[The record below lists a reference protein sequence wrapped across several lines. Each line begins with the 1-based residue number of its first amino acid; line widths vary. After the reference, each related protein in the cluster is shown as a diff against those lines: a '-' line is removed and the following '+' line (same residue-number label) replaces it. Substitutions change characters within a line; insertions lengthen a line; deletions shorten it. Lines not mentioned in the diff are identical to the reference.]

1 MAAINKNFIIKN
13 GLEVNNNLIFADIV
27 TDKVGIGT
35 TNPQYTLHV
44 KGEIGAKDS
53 FVSDISTVLTE
64 LRVGTGGTILKVLGV
79 GNSIG
84 VGTAS
89 PAYLFHINSPVSTG
103 QTALYVRG
111 DVRITG
117 DLSVDD
123 ITLDVA
129 SLTDLNVS
137 GNGTIANAAITN
149 LTGTAGTITTLN
161 STNGNITTLISANG
175 AITNLTGI
183 AGTITTLN
191 STNGNI
197 TNINVTGIATI
208 ATLNATGIGITN
220 LTVYNNLSVG
230 GVSTFTNGPVLIGSG
245 TSTGTASQRLQ
256 VTGGTYVSGNL
267 GIGSTNPTSKL
278 DVIGDVRV
286 TGVITATTFSG
297 NVNAGV
303 GTITTLGS
311 TNGTI
316 TNLTGTAGTITTFNS
331 TSGTITN
338 LTGTAGTITTF
349 NSTSGTITNLTGTA
363 GTITTFN
370 STSGTITNLNVTG
383 ISTLGTVK
391 VSSGIITA
399 TSGIVTYYGDGQ
411 YLNLSNSPYKG
422 IGIGTTGGV
431 VGYGITFLNLKGA
444 GVSTTQYNSSTG
456 IATIFFE
463 GGGGSGSISISTTA
477 PALPN
482 SGDLW
487 YSPDYGRTFIYY
499 DESVVGYGTDAFW
512 VDAAPF
518 NVGVITST
526 AFAPASASA
535 PSIHFAGDVQTGFFS
550 PSSGNITAVSVGS
563 SILNV
568 NPSGINVTGV
578 VTATEFDI
586 SGSSNTLTAGGLNVG
601 VATATEFDIS
611 GSSNTLTAGGLN
623 VGVATATSF
632 FGALTG
638 NATGLS
644 GTPNITVGNIVG
656 VALTLSG
663 NLTVNGTQTIIN
675 TTNLEITD
683 PLVGI
688 GSGNTTDAQANGDGI
703 LIYGATNKTLTY
715 NDTKKAFETNVAWA
729 TTDTR
734 FISVAEKLVRV
745 NGNTVSLVYNTTGA
759 NIGFATNPS
768 GNITLAVT
776 GIPTS
781 SDFDNHV
788 ITFSVFVNQTGTAR
802 TCTAVTL
809 NGVSKTIKWSGG
821 SLSVAISGVTTT
833 SGYDIYSFTGINT
846 VGSASTTVNY
856 DVLGVVNGGFR

>member
-44 KGEIGAKDS
+44 KGEIGATDAY
-53 FVSDISTVLTE
+53 VSGIATVLTE

-208 ATLNATGIGITN
+208 ATLNATGIGVTN
-220 LTVYNNLSVG
+220 FTVYNALSVG
-230 GVSTFTNGPVLIGSG
+230 GISTFTNGPVLIGSG

-311 TNGTI
+311 TNGSI
-316 TNLTGTAGTITTFNS
+316 TNLTGTSGTITTFNS

-349 NSTSGTITNLTGTA
+349 NSTSGIITNLTGTS

-370 STSGTITNLNVTG
+370 STNGTITNLNVTG

-411 YLNLSNSPYKG
+411 YLDLTNNPSTG

-431 VGYGITFLNLKGA
+431 VGYGITFLDLKGA

-463 GGGGSGSISISTTA
+463 GGGGGGSISISTTA
-477 PALPN
+477 PLLPG

-499 DESVVGYGTDAFW
+499 DENVVGYGTDAFW

-518 NVGVITST
+518 NVGVVTST

-568 NPSGINVTGV
+568 NPSGIV
-578 VTATEFDI
+578 VT
-586 SGSSNTLTAGGLNVG
+586 G
-601 VATATEFDIS
+601 VATATTFSGNLTGEINSVAFDTNTS
-611 GSSNTLTAGGLN
+611 GVVIT
-623 VGVATATSF
+623 GVATATTF
-632 FGALTG
+632 VGNLTG
-638 NATGLS
+638 TASTATSAATAYGLT
-644 GTPNITVGNIVG
+644 GTPNITVNNVTGS
-656 VALTLSG
+656 AATFT

-675 TTNLEITD
+675 TTSLEISD
-683 PLVGI
+683 KNIGI
-688 GSGNTTDAQANGDGI
+688 GSTSSPTDALADGAGI
-703 LIYGATNKTLTY
+703 TIYGTTNKTLTY
-715 NDTKKAFETNVAWA
+715 NDTKKALETNIAWA
-729 TTDTR
+729 PNETR
-734 FISVAEKLVRV
+734 IITGAEKIHRQS
-745 NGNTVSLVYNTTGA
+745 GNTVTLTYNSSSSSNVGYT
-759 NIGFATNPS
+759 TNPS
-768 GNITLAVT
+768 GDITVNVV

-781 SDFDNHV
+781 SDFDDHSISFTV
-788 ITFSVFVNQTGTAR
+788 ITRSTGTAR

-809 NGVSKTIKWSGG
+809 NGVSKTIRFAGG
-821 SLSVAISGVTTT
+821 SLAASLSGVTTST
-833 SGYDIYSFTGINT
+833 GHAIFSFTGINT
-846 VGSASTTVNY
+846 IGSASTTANY
-856 DVLGVVNGGFR
+856 EVFGIVSGGFF